1 MRKDLL
7 IKADPENG
15 VEVINQLLE
24 FDGVINKHS
33 YTGKESVGG
42 YFINGNKIIECY
54 EYLIDQS
61 SYYKIM
67 TLEEFQTKFPFK
79 PGDQVII
86 EGDEDLQ
93 SIPVYKIKE
102 GLIWDSE
109 HEEVVY
115 QLDHVVR
122 RLTTLAAASELILY
136 TPDKDEE
143 TTGKYNIE
151 KYLKVWKE
159 TEQGLEVVVNDK
171 FELKEVDGKFYLTE
185 KRIEYP
191 KTYKECCE
199 VLGIEEDLRFV
210 YEDIDDNHINP
221 ARISNYR
228 IRNLDLYHNFEK
240 LRICRDAYWKIA
252 GDEMGLGKPWEPDYK
267 DDSDKYTI
275 TAAENEIYTDVSY
288 IFNYVLIF
296 PTEEMREAFY
306 QNFRE
311 LIEKCKIL
319 I

>member
-7 IKADPENG
+7 IKADPEKG

-61 SYYKIM
+61 SYYRIM

-79 PGDQVII
+79 PGDQVVIK
-86 EGDEDLQ
+86 GDEELQ
-93 SIPVYKIKE
+93 TTPVYKIKE

-115 QLDHVVR
+115 QLDHVIR
-122 RLTTLAAASELILY
+122 SLTTLAGASELVLY
-136 TPDKDEE
+136 GSKSNNEE

-151 KYLKVWKE
+151 KYLKVWEE
-159 TEQGLEVVVNDK
+159 TEQGLEVIVNDK
-171 FELKEVDGKFYLTE
+171 FELKEVDGRFYLTE
-185 KRIEYP
+185 KRLEYP
-191 KTYKECCE
+191 KTYEECCDF
-199 VLGIEEDLRFV
+199 LGLENYKSLTLINVTDEEDSLYTNF
-210 YEDIDDNHINP
+210 IKL
-221 ARISNYR
+221 
-228 IRNLDLYHNFEK
+228 IR
-240 LRICRDAYWKIA
+240 CRNAYWKLY
-252 GDEMGLGKPWEPDYK
+252 GEKMGLGKPWEPDYK
-267 DDSDKYTI
+267 DGCIKYTI
-275 TAAENEIYTDVSY
+275 TVAENEIYTDVSY

>member
-7 IKADPENG
+7 IKADPEKG
-15 VEVINQLLE
+15 VEIINQLLE

-79 PGDQVII
+79 PGDQVVIK
-86 EGDEDLQ
+86 GDEELQ
-93 SIPVYKIKE
+93 TTPVYKIKE

-115 QLDHVVR
+115 QLDHVIR
-122 RLTTLAAASELILY
+122 SLTTLAGASELVLY
-136 TPDKDEE
+136 GSKSNNEE

-151 KYLKVWKE
+151 KYLKVWEE
-159 TEQGLEVVVNDK
+159 TEHGLEVVVNDK

-185 KRIEYP
+185 KRLEYP
-191 KTYKECCE
+191 KTYEECCDF
-199 VLGIEEDLRFV
+199 LGPENYKSLTLINVTNEEDSLYTNF
-210 YEDIDDNHINP
+210 IKL
-221 ARISNYR
+221 
-228 IRNLDLYHNFEK
+228 IR
-240 LRICRDAYWKIA
+240 CRNAYWKLYGERI
-252 GDEMGLGKPWEPDYK
+252 GLGKSWEPDYK
-267 DDSDKYTI
+267 DGCIKYTI

-296 PTEEMREAFY
+296 PTEEMRNAFY
-306 QNFRE
+306 GNFKD
-311 LIEKCKIL
+311 LIEKCKEL
-319 I
+319 L

>member
-7 IKADPENG
+7 IKADPEKG

-24 FDGVINKHS
+24 FDGVKNKCS

-42 YFINGNKIIECY
+42 YFINGNKIIDCY

-86 EGDEDLQ
+86 KGDEDLQ

-109 HEEVVY
+109 REEVVY

-136 TPDKDEE
+136 TPNESDEDKE
-143 TTGKYNIE
+143 TTRKYNVE
-151 KYLKVWKE
+151 RYLKVWEE
-159 TEQGLEVVVNDK
+159 TERGMEVVVNDK
-171 FELKEVDGKFYLTE
+171 FELKEIDGKFYLTE
-185 KRIEYP
+185 KRPKYP
-191 KTYKECCE
+191 KTYEECCD
-199 VLGIEEDLRFV
+199 VLGSASYKSLTLINVTNEEDSLYTNF
-210 YEDIDDNHINP
+210 
-221 ARISNYR
+221 
-228 IRNLDLYHNFEK
+228 IRLI
-240 LRICRDAYWKIA
+240 RCRNAYWKLY
-252 GDEMGLGKPWEPDYK
+252 GEQVGLGKPWEPDYK
-267 DDSDKYTI
+267 DGCIKYTI
-275 TAAENEIYTDVSY
+275 TVAENEIYTDVSY

-296 PTEEMREAFY
+296 PTEEIREAFY
-306 QNFRE
+306 QTFRE
-311 LIEKCKIL
+311 LIEKCKTL

>member
-7 IKADPENG
+7 IKADPEKG

-24 FDGVINKHS
+24 FDGVKNKCS

-42 YFINGNKIIECY
+42 YFINGNKIIGCY
-54 EYLIDQS
+54 EYPIDQS
-61 SYYKIM
+61 SYFKIM

-86 EGDEDLQ
+86 KGDEDLQ
-93 SIPVYKIKE
+93 STPVYKIKE

-115 QLDHVVR
+115 QLDHIVR

-136 TPDKDEE
+136 TPDENEE
-143 TTGKYNIE
+143 TIEKYNVE
-151 KYLKVWKE
+151 RYLKVWEK

-171 FELKEVDGKFYLTE
+171 FELKEIDGKFYLTE
-185 KRIEYP
+185 KRLEYLRYL
-191 KTYKECCE
+191 KTYEECCDF
-199 VLGIEEDLRFV
+199 LGLENYKSLTLINVTDEEDSLYTNF
-210 YEDIDDNHINP
+210 IKL
-221 ARISNYR
+221 
-228 IRNLDLYHNFEK
+228 IRHRN
-240 LRICRDAYWKIA
+240 AYWKLYGEQI
-252 GDEMGLGKPWEPDYK
+252 GLGKPWEPDYK
-267 DDSDKYTI
+267 DGCIKYTI
-275 TAAENEIYTDVSY
+275 TVAENEIYTDVSY

-296 PTEEMREAFY
+296 PTEEIRDTFY

-311 LIEKCKIL
+311 LIEKCKTL